1 MGSGWRV
8 LSQAYVAVK
17 GLFRNKGAVFWVI
30 IFPIL
35 FYGLMVAIWGSPSY
49 QPVKTGIVNLD
60 PQQGDSGISASL
72 IAAMNKS
79 KLFKIKVYNNTTLML
94 QDLRHGKISAGLL
107 IPANFSDNLESMRT
121 AVVTVYYTKSPWSTY
136 DKGVVQGF
144 LSSFADNY
152 RKEVLSVSM
161 KYVPQYVPSNVTGF
175 IEDWYKFIGT
185 PISMKAIGYSPEM
198 LATKQGLRAFYA
210 IGMIGVE
217 ILFIGLSTGVASI
230 IEMKKN
236 GTLSLLLSSPMR
248 AWEIFTSLTLE
259 VLYAVGISAIAIWL
273 TSILLGAQYHLST
286 GEALAII
293 TLLLIGTIF
302 TIGLGLLL
310 APLARSQEA
319 AMAIVNG
326 LAFPIMFIGGLVIP
340 DFVLPP
346 YLQGFAKYYP
356 LSMTIKGIRDM
367 TIYNATILGALRE
380 TTPAIIATIIVYLT
394 GFIVFNKLL
403 ARAVE
408 E

>member
-1 MGSGWRV
+1 MGSGWRI

-30 IFPIL
+30 VFPIL

-60 PQQGDSGISASL
+60 PQQGDAGISASL

-79 KLFKIKVYNNTTLML
+79 KLFEIKIYRNTTQML

-121 AVVTVYYTKSPWSTY
+121 AVVTVYYTKSSWSTY
-136 DKGVVQGF
+136 YKGVVQGF
-144 LSSFADNY
+144 LSSFTDIY

-161 KYVPQYVPSNVTGF
+161 KYVPSNVTGF
-175 IEDWYKFIGT
+175 IEDWYKFIET
-185 PISMKAIGYSPEM
+185 PIAMKAIGYSPEM

-217 ILFIGLSTGVASI
+217 ILFIGLSTGVTSI
-230 IEMKKN
+230 IEMKRN

-248 AWEIFTSLTLE
+248 AWEMFVSLTLE
-259 VLYAVGISAIAIWL
+259 VLYAVAISAIAIWL

-319 AMAIVNG
+319 AVAIVNG

-367 TIYNATILGALRE
+367 TIYNATILDVLKE
-380 TTPAIIATIIVYLT
+380 TTPAMIGTVIVYLT